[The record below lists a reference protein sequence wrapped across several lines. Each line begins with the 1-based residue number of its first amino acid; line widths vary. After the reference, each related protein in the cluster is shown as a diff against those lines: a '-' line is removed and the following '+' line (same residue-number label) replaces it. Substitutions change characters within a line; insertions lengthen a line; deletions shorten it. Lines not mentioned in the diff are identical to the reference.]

1 MEGDLQVYAEF
12 VDRDDDDDDDGKN
25 NVNNNSTN
33 DNYKLPKTVRF
44 PNCFMQMDVDRLH
57 FSPMNDYGHD
67 KTDNSANNTSNSNY
81 KKSRSEEIA
90 RLLNK
95 AAPEIAKAMQKS
107 FAKVA
112 QSRKLKASRKIQ
124 KRLHFLNTWTTT
136 SRKTF

>member
-1 MEGDLQVYAEF
+1 
-12 VDRDDDDDDDGKN
+12 
-25 NVNNNSTN
+25 
-33 DNYKLPKTVRF
+33 
-44 PNCFMQMDVDRLH
+44 MQMDVDRLH

-81 KKSRSEEIA
+81 KKRSEEIA

-95 AAPEIAKAMQKS
+95 AASEIAKAMKIVRKGY
-107 FAKVA
+107 AA
-112 QSRKLKASRKIQ
+112 RKLKASRKIQ

>member
-1 MEGDLQVYAEF
+1 
-12 VDRDDDDDDDGKN
+12 
-25 NVNNNSTN
+25 
-33 DNYKLPKTVRF
+33 
-44 PNCFMQMDVDRLH
+44 
-57 FSPMNDYGHD
+57 MNDYDHD
-67 KTDNSANNTSNSNY
+67 KTDDSANNTSNSNY

-107 FAKVA
+107 FSRLRA
-112 QSRKLKASRKIQ
+112 RKLKASRKIQ